1 MSVYLKIMV
10 YGPNIFKGYYKDEE
24 RTREMLDSNGW
35 YRTGDVGM
43 FDETGCIQVVDRIK
57 HMFRL
62 QSGEYVAPGMLENIY
77 LRSDLI
83 SQIFVY
89 GDALKNN
96 LVGVVV
102 PKEAI
107 FLAMAKKNNMEV
119 DFKSMCLNPSIRQAI
134 LTDLSRIATETLL
147 NPHERVFNTLSY
159 FSTVVNRVSKR
170 YEFEVKNVQIN
181 II

>member
-1 MSVYLKIMV
+1 MFVNLKIMV

-89 GDALKNN
+89 GDALKSN
-96 LVGVVV
+96 LVAVVV

-147 NPHERVFNTLSY
+147 NPHERVCNTLSY
-159 FSTVVNRVSKR
+159 FSTIVIR
-170 YEFEVKNVQIN
+170 KNIQIY